1 MKMTTRNLGKFR
13 LAAFILLAV
22 LTASQTSCALKKK
35 TEERDRRTLGDTII
49 NADGDLGKAKR
60 SFTAALKPFQNDQ
73 PGDKAELRKAFE
85 QFQKALSDAKS
96 AVAKL
101 KVPDSPDCKDLVKAF
116 EQFLGTEDRVVAKE
130 LSDILQQVEAASGK
144 LDLLAKLKVL
154 GSLKKCSVAEDPD
167 RKAVEKAA
175 KAFDEEQKRRGYN

>member
-1 MKMTTRNLGKFR
+1 MKMTTRNLAKFR
-13 LAAFILLAV
+13 LAALILIAI

-35 TEERDRRTLGDTII
+35 IEERERGTLRETIV
-49 NADGDLGKAKR
+49 NSDGNLGKAKR

-130 LSDILQQVEAASGK
+130 LSDILQQVESASGK
-144 LDLLAKLKVL
+144 LDLIAKLKVI
-154 GSLKKCSVAEDPD
+154 GSLKKCSEAEDPD
-167 RKAVEKAA
+167 RKSLEKAA
-175 KAFDEEQKRRGYN
+175 KAFDEEQKRKGYI